1 MSRIIMCV
9 DMDSFYASVEIR
21 DNPKLVDKPVA
32 VGAGNIEMKSEGVRL
47 GDYKEISGAITTC
60 SYVAR
65 KYGVKSGM
73 RLSAVRKLCP
83 DCILVPPRMQ
93 RYKEIS
99 DQIMELLENFV
110 DHENFEVRSID
121 EAFLD
126 ITENVKNFEEA
137 EQFGFNIKNE
147 IKEQIGLT
155 CSVGIGPTKS
165 IAKIASGTNKP
176 DGLTIV
182 FPRNVEE
189 FLKDLPVKKI
199 PGIGK
204 KTAERLKKELG
215 IETIGH
221 LASIKDLQKLKKLF
235 GKNAIYFYYVANGI
249 DQSRVMPRSG
259 IKSISNQKTFS
270 KPIADE
276 KTIKETIL
284 KLAERIYKR
293 LKKGNLEFKTVTINI
308 PFDVKTFHSKSI
320 SLKHYSNSLETI
332 INTANQIW
340 DENIAPEITSIRRL
354 SLKISNLRKIQTKQK
369 DLTYWF
375 KNNK

>member
-1 MSRIIMCV
+1 MCV
-9 DMDSFYASVEIR
+9 DMDSFYASVEVR
-21 DNPKLVDKPVA
+21 DNPELRDNPIA
-32 VGAGNIEMKSEGVRL
+32 VGAGDIEMKPEGVRL
-47 GDYKEISGAITTC
+47 GNYKEISGAITTC

-73 RLSAVRKLCP
+73 RLRTVRKLCP

-93 RYKEIS
+93 RYKEVS
-99 DQIMELLENFV
+99 DQIMELLGNFI
-110 DHENFEVRSID
+110 DHEYLEVRSID

-126 ITENVKNFEEA
+126 ITETVKDFEEA
-137 EQFGFNIKNE
+137 EQFGSNIKNE

-165 IAKIASGTNKP
+165 VAKIASGINKP
-176 DGLTIV
+176 DGLTVVPPKIV
-182 FPRNVEE
+182 DE

-204 KTAERLKKELG
+204 KTSDRLKKELG
-215 IETIGH
+215 INTIGH

-235 GKNAIYFYYVANGI
+235 GKNAIYFYNVAKGI
-249 DQSRVMPRSG
+249 DQSPVMPRSG
-259 IKSISNQKTFS
+259 VKSISNQRTFS
-270 KPIADE
+270 KAVEGE
-276 KTIKETIL
+276 KSIKETIV
-284 KLAERIYKR
+284 KLAERIYNR

-320 SLKHYSNSLETI
+320 SLKHYSNSLGTI

-340 DENIAPEITSIRRL
+340 DENIAPEITSIRRI
-354 SLKISNLRKIQTKQK
+354 SLKISNLRKIKTTQK

-375 KNNK
+375 KNED